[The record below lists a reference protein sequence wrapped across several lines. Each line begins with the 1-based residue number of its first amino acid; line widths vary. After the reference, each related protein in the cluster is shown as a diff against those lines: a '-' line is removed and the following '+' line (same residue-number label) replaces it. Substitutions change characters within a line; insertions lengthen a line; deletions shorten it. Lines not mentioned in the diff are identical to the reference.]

1 MSTLLFNIHSSL
13 IMSYVTRHIAWT
25 QREEQCHWC
34 WRYLQARRQPG
45 RERESRE
52 KTDQRERER
61 EKADLLYFSLFFF
74 SISLLT
80 SGPRCIW
87 KHTTSQP
94 NRNAKSYVW
103 ICLCLLSALS
113 LPRLSGL
120 NHYYV
125 FYYRLSHVNSEQDV
139 NEQQTAWR
147 TENKLIKPSTA
158 TGANSRYGQQVVETK
173 AYSCFLC
180 LT

>member
-1 MSTLLFNIHSSL
+1 MLKVFTGKE
-13 IMSYVTRHIAWT
+13 A
-25 QREEQCHWC
+25 
-34 WRYLQARRQPG
+34 A
-45 RERESRE
+45 RERERE
-52 KTDQRERER
+52 QRENRSKRERER

-74 SISLLT
+74 FISLLT